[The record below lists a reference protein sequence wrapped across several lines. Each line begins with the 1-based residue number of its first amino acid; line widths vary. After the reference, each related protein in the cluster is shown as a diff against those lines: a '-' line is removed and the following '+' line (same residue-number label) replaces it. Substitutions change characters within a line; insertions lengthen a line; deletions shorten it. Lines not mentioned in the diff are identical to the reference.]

1 MVIYC
6 EVINVPAVV
15 ELSKDKIV
23 KVAVKMVNEKGWDTI
38 NARSLAARLGVSTKP
53 LYRIYTNMD
62 QIKEDIYNEIARQ
75 YDEFLTS
82 RIDNKKALLTLCIA
96 YVEFALEYK
105 NLFISLFLSNNLK
118 WQSIE
123 NVLDEKWNQS
133 AIINLVN
140 KHGFTF
146 EEAKNLFMNMWLYAN
161 GLATLIA
168 TNDITMDEKEVLV
181 RLVKY
186 YKILVKGE

>member
-1 MVIYC
+1 M
-6 EVINVPAVV
+6 PAVV
-15 ELSKDKIV
+15 ELSKDRIV
-23 KVAVKMVNEKGWDTI
+23 KVAVKMVNESGWDSI

-53 LYRIYTNMD
+53 LYRIYESMD
-62 QIKEDIYNEIARQ
+62 EIKEDIYKEISRQ

-82 RIDNKKALLTLCIA
+82 RIDSKKALLTLCIA

-105 NLFISLFLSNNLK
+105 NLFVSLFLSNNLK
-118 WQSIE
+118 WKSIE
-123 NVLDEKWNQS
+123 NVLDEKWNQGT
-133 AIINLVN
+133 IINLVN
-140 KHGFTF
+140 KHGYSF

-168 TNDITMDEKEVLV
+168 TNDITMDDQEVLI

>member
-1 MVIYC
+1 M
-6 EVINVPAVV
+6 PAVV
-15 ELSKDKIV
+15 ELSKDRIV
-23 KVAVKMVNEKGWDTI
+23 KVAVKMVNESGWGSV
-38 NARSLAARLGVSTKP
+38 NARSLAARLKVSTKP
-53 LYRIYTNMD
+53 LYRIYANMD
-62 QIKEDIYNEIARQ
+62 EIKDDIYKEISRQ

-82 RIDNKKALLTLCIA
+82 RIDSKKALLTLCIA

-118 WQSIE
+118 WKSIE

-133 AIINLVN
+133 TIINLVN
-140 KHGFTF
+140 KHGYSF

-168 TNDITMDEKEVLV
+168 TNDITMDDQEVLI

>member
-1 MVIYC
+1 M
-6 EVINVPAVV
+6 PAVV